1 MFSKL
6 APSTLNQQ
14 SWRFLLTGGK
24 VILAIKKE
32 KNTSEYEQRIDAG
45 IIMLFFQLI
54 VSTTLFD
61 LRWNLGKPVDFLQIP
76 KEFEIIAYCMV

>member
-1 MFSKL
+1 
-6 APSTLNQQ
+6 
-14 SWRFLLTGGK
+14 
-24 VILAIKKE
+24 
-32 KNTSEYEQRIDAG
+32 
-45 IIMLFFQLI
+45 MLFFQLI